1 LRLNIVIKLQI
12 LKRVQ
17 ETEAYEEGQDM
28 RVIAGEQKGLGL
40 KTPKGRTTRPT
51 SDQVRIACL
60 DILTPW
66 LPGSCFL
73 DLFAG
78 AGAVGIEALSR
89 GAEQAVFVESDRRA
103 IRALRE
109 NIARLD
115 LSTRARIVSND
126 ALRAV
131 RRLRH
136 SGERFSLVFLDPPYD
151 TPLALTGLR
160 ELADGAL
167 LSEPGFVIV
176 QHRTKSTLPERV
188 GLLEQWRARRFGETT
203 LTFFR
208 PVE

>member
-1 LRLNIVIKLQI
+1 
-12 LKRVQ
+12 
-17 ETEAYEEGQDM
+17 M

-60 DILTPW
+60 DALTPW
-66 LPGSCFL
+66 LPDSCFL

-89 GAEQAVFVESDRRA
+89 GARQAFFVEADRRA
-103 IRALRE
+103 LGALRE
-109 NIARLD
+109 NIARLN
-115 LSTRARIVSND
+115 LSERARVFKGDGIRTLR
-126 ALRAV
+126 ALR
-131 RRLRH
+131 R
-136 SGERFSLVFLDPPYD
+136 SGERFSIIFIDPPYD
-151 TPLALTGLR
+151 SPLGLQALG

-167 LSEPGFVIV
+167 LEPPGLVVV
-176 QHRTKSTLPERV
+176 QHRTKSALPSRV
-188 GLLEQWRARRFGETT
+188 GVLEQWRARRFGETT